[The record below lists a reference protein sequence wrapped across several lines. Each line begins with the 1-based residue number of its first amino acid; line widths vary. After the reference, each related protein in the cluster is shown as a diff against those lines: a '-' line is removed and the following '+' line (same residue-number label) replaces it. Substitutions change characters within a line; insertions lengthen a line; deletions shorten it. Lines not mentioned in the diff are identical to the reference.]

1 MKRIRVIGLI
11 LLAVGGLIVSLL
23 LFSIEVATIRLPRS
37 EQKLIGA
44 VKTTV
49 GGDIRLSYLHS
60 VERTSVEGRFSVG
73 PGPSLLIRET
83 RMMSV
88 GTGLPNTAPG
98 RTRRDG
104 QWMVVDEGRQPLP
117 GLDFY
122 LSSVNKTRIT
132 VDGSPVSLE
141 PVPFGSV
148 IRLDVE
154 KIRLG
159 RFWLWH
165 LFGKDW
171 RPERT

>member
-1 MKRIRVIGLI
+1 MKPIRVIGAV
-11 LLAVGGLIVSLL
+11 LLAVGGLTVYLL
-23 LFSIEVATIRLPRS
+23 LSSIEVATIRLPRS

-60 VERTSVEGRFSVG
+60 VERTPVEGRFSVG
-73 PGPSLLIRET
+73 PGSSLLVRET

-88 GTGLPNTAPG
+88 GTGLPNTAPE

-104 QWMVVDEGRQPLP
+104 RWMVVDERLQPLA

-122 LSSVNKTRIT
+122 LSSINKTRIT
-132 VDGSPVSLE
+132 VDGSQVSLE
-141 PVPFGSV
+141 TVPSGSV

-165 LFGKDW
+165 LSGKDW
-171 RPERT
+171 RKDS